1 VEDVVVSSSEGKTD
15 ESREAVNRRRAEA
28 LEKHLEEL
36 ERSAG
41 GDLAK
46 AERRAAGTIVLGSS
60 LPVLLCGM
68 IVVLVSI
75 FMPHSGV
82 VRGYDVLFFSDVA
95 QTYVTTLPERVY
107 LWLALV
113 GGVLM
118 TLGTVVSRSSLVLWI
133 NWILTGIG
141 WVYAVLAIGMRQSRP
156 PTEPGDGPS
165 FGLIM
170 GAVGMVVIFIALSAR
185 LLRRGAVQKAIAE
198 KRRAEAGKDEESRA
212 AQLVLRTGL
221 APRDD
226 VDLVDDRRDKV
237 RARRRRLDEASE
249 APRSSE
255 GSGPA
260 APDAPDDPEGPADS
274 GPGEGPDGGT
284 GN

>member
-1 VEDVVVSSSEGKTD
+1 MSSSVGKTD
-15 ESREAVNRRRAEA
+15 GSREAVNRRRAEA
-28 LEKHLEEL
+28 LEKHVAEL

-46 AERRAAGTIVLGSS
+46 AERQAAGTVVLGSS
-60 LPVLLCGM
+60 LPVLLCGL

-75 FMPHSGV
+75 FMPHSGA

-107 LWLALV
+107 AWLALV
-113 GGVLM
+113 GGVMM

-165 FGLIM
+165 FGLVM

-237 RARRRRLDEASE
+237 RARRRRTDRPSDE
-249 APRSSE
+249 
-255 GSGPA
+255 SGPGSA
-260 APDAPDDPEGPADS
+260 LDPEGPT
-274 GPGEGPDGGT
+274 E
-284 GN
+284 N